1 MGDSRLGDII
11 TSVWETASPKFQ
23 GTFGRGGFILCN
35 PLSKLF
41 ICIFIEYVLP
51 LSGQPYNN
59 FPHFTLEKASRPLK
73 SYHWEAGG
81 LCETDRF

>member
-1 MGDSRLGDII
+1 MGDSRLGDHYFSLGSSI
-11 TSVWETASPKFQ
+11 PKISGDLQ
-23 GTFGRGGFILCN
+23 EGFFFLCK

-41 ICIFIEYVLP
+41 VCTFIEYVLP

-59 FPHFTLEKASRPLK
+59 FPHFTMEKTGRPLK

-81 LCETDRF
+81 LCEIDEF